1 MNKKLAVSLNRGGN
15 RIKVRGGGL
24 LDLFRGKKNPDLG
37 TKRRAEIVLLNLSG
51 GCEGPAPPLSLKN
64 FVIKVK
70 QISKICLSGC
80 PNRHSDIR
88 RKELINEKECNFK
101 IYLTIK

>member
-1 MNKKLAVSLNRGGN
+1 
-15 RIKVRGGGL
+15 L

-51 GCEGPAPPLSLKN
+51 GVRRSCPPPLSLKN

-88 RKELINEKECNFK
+88 RKELINGKECNFK

>member
-51 GCEGPAPPLSLKN
+51 GCEGPAPPRVKKNSSLRSNKSRKS
-64 FVIKVK
+64 VYQGVPI
-70 QISKICLSGC
+70 
-80 PNRHSDIR
+80 DIVTL
-88 RKELINEKECNFK
+88 EEKS
-101 IYLTIK
+101 